1 MLFQPIAANLFEETP
16 DGVYLCAGRNRA
28 DGRLVFPL
36 PAGDFDARFERV
48 RLGRIGRLWSWTV
61 QRFRPKSP
69 PYAGADDAATFKPF
83 AVGYV
88 ELPGELIVESRL
100 LIDDFAALELGLPM
114 ELVVEPF
121 SRSAQ
126 GDVLATYAFQPL
138 QSGEAAR

>member
-1 MLFQPIAANLFEETP
+1 MSVQPIAANLFEATP
-16 DGVYLCAGRNRA
+16 QGVQLCAGRSLT

-36 PAGDFDARFERV
+36 PAGDFGSRFERV
-48 RLGRIGRLWSWTV
+48 LLGRTGLLWSWTV

-69 PYAGADDAATFKPF
+69 PYAGGDDAATFKPF

-100 LIDDFAALELGLPM
+100 LVDDFSVLRLGLPM

-121 SRSAQ
+121 TRTAQ
-126 GDVLATYAFQPL
+126 GELLATYAFKPL
-138 QSGEAAR
+138 QSEEVAS